1 MATIQQLE
9 EGLRKAHAAGN
20 QEHARRFAQA
30 IRDMRGTGPLEPGN
44 IDLNRRPRVKN
55 PDGSISTV
63 RSMSANFD
71 GREVLIPTV
80 SEDGRVMDDD
90 EAIDTYRRTG
100 RHLGMFRTPQ
110 EATTYAEKLH
120 QDQERLYAQ
129 PAEADRIAQ
138 FDRAAK
144 NAYAGTGTDQFGG
157 GRPDFSGVTARVNST
172 ERIQGIPSIPPA
184 DVGLSGVTREER
196 QRQIRQ
202 ADRALA
208 EQARGVQRQEQL
220 GRALSLT
227 GRSMLS
233 GLAAIPDIAVTP
245 AVNLLNRA
253 LPEKYQQMD
262 IGGAVN
268 YLADKAGAARPET
281 AGERVYSDFA
291 SGLTGVAT
299 GVGIGRQLA
308 QSGGQVASRVG
319 QLLQSRPGLQL
330 AGAGTG
336 AVAQGATREAGGSP
350 TQQLAAG
357 LVGAVT
363 PAALAEGV
371 PAAVSGALSRSVP
384 EARKQVARQA
394 RDMGIDLSPAQLSD
408 SRFLKWAQSMLRSI
422 PFTGAQGRY
431 QQQVGQF
438 NRALTRTVGENAE
451 SLTPEVYAGAKA
463 RQSATYDDLTSRT
476 AVKVDDGLIKRLSSI
491 AEGAKINADAK
502 RAVED
507 AIDALYSQAT
517 TGKGGVVIPGE
528 AFQAFDSQLGGMIKA
543 GGPLSYHLG
552 MVQGAVRNALEKSVS
567 PKDADMWRQLRRE
580 YGARK
585 TLAPLVAKAEG
596 GMIPPGQVM
605 GAATNSAA
613 AKEAMASGR
622 RGDVGDLARIGQL
635 IKEPP
640 SSGTAERSLVG
651 GVLGGAAYMDP
662 ITGGLTAASLN
673 LLSRGIDSRSLARL
687 MIQENPGLTMEAA
700 ERIIAQSLPAATA
713 VQATQ

>member
-9 EGLRKAHAAGN
+9 DGLRKAHAAGN

-30 IRDMRGTGPLEPGN
+30 IRDMRSQQQAAP
-44 IDLNRRPRVKN
+44 
-55 PDGSISTV
+55 
-63 RSMSANFD
+63 SA
-71 GREVLIPTV
+71 PT
-80 SEDGRVMDDD
+80 
-90 EAIDTYRRTG
+90 
-100 RHLGMFRTPQ
+100 
-110 EATTYAEKLH
+110 
-120 QDQERLYAQ
+120 
-129 PAEADRIAQ
+129 EADRIAQ
-138 FDRAAK
+138 FDRAAQK
-144 NAYAGTGTDQFGG
+144 AYAGTGTDQFGG
-157 GRPDFSGVTARVNST
+157 GRPDFSGVTTRVDST
-172 ERIQGIPSIPPA
+172 EQIQDMPAVKALPPA

-196 QRQIRQ
+196 QRQIRE

-208 EQARGVQRQEQL
+208 EQARGVERQEKL
-220 GRALSLT
+220 GRALSIT
-227 GRSMLS
+227 GRSILS
-233 GLAAIPDIAVTP
+233 GLAAIPDIFVAPLTDV
-245 AVNLLNRA
+245 VNRA
-253 LPEKYQQMD
+253 GQKKTGLSGLITGEEERYFPRQMNLTES
-262 IGGAVN
+262 VN

-291 SGLTGVAT
+291 SGLTGAAT
-299 GVGIGRQLA
+299 GIGAGRQMA
-308 QSGGQVASRVG
+308 QSGNQVVSRVG

-336 AVAQGATREAGGSP
+336 AVAQGVTRESGGTP
-350 TQQLAAG
+350 TQQVGAG
-357 LVGAVT
+357 LIGAMT

-438 NRALTRTVGENAE
+438 NRALTRTVGENAD

-463 RQSATYDDLTSRT
+463 RQSQTYDDLTSRT
-476 AVKVDDGLIKRLSSI
+476 AVKVDDSLIKRLSSI
-491 AEGAKINADAK
+491 ADGAKINSDAK
-502 RAVED
+502 KAVED

-528 AFQAFDSQLGGMIKA
+528 AFQAFDSQLGGMIKS

-567 PKDADMWRQLRRE
+567 PKDADAWRQLRRE

-635 IKEPP
+635 MKEPP

-662 ITGGLTAASLN
+662 ITGGLTAAGLN
-673 LLSRGIDSRSLARL
+673 LLSRGVDSRSLARL

>member
-30 IRDMRGTGPLEPGN
+30 IRDMRG
-44 IDLNRRPRVKN
+44 
-55 PDGSISTV
+55 
-63 RSMSANFD
+63 
-71 GREVLIPTV
+71 
-80 SEDGRVMDDD
+80 
-90 EAIDTYRRTG
+90 
-100 RHLGMFRTPQ
+100 Q
-110 EATTYAEKLH
+110 
-120 QDQERLYAQ
+120 QQ
-129 PAEADRIAQ
+129 PAAPTEADRIAQ
-138 FDRAAK
+138 FDRAAQ

-157 GRPDFSGVTARVNST
+157 GRPDFSGVTARVDST
-172 ERIQGIPSIPPA
+172 ERIQDMPAVKAIPPA

-208 EQARGVQRQEQL
+208 DQARGVQRQEQL

-245 AVNLLNRA
+245 AVGLLNRA

-291 SGLTGVAT
+291 GGLTGAAT

-308 QSGGQVASRVG
+308 QYGGQVASRVG

-336 AVAQGATREAGGSP
+336 AVAQGTTREAGGSP

-371 PAAVSGALSRSVP
+371 PAAVSGALSRTVP
-384 EARKQVARQA
+384 ETRKQVARQA

-451 SLTPEVYAGAKA
+451 SLTPELNAAVKA

-476 AVKVDDGLIKRLSSI
+476 AVKVDDTLIKRLSSI
-491 AEGAKINADAK
+491 AEGARINTDAK
-502 RAVED
+502 KAVED

-567 PKDADMWRQLRRE
+567 AKDADMWRQLRRE

-585 TLAPLVAKAEG
+585 TLTPLVAKAEG
-596 GMIPPGQVM
+596 GMIQPGQVM
-605 GAATNSAA
+605 GAVTNTAA
-613 AKEAMASGR
+613 AKEAMATGR
-622 RGDVGDLARIGQL
+622 RGDLGTLARVGQL

-640 SSGTAERSLVG
+640 SSGSAERGLVG
-651 GVLGGAAYMDP
+651 TMLGGATFIDP
-662 ITGGLTAASLN
+662 VTGGMTAASLN